1 MNNWKIAKSLID
13 WLTDNLYYLY
23 YSYHLYYRRY
33 LHFVHDLHYLYFSP
47 YLHHLHKLKLFVLP
61 VIIEFTD
68 NLKRKKVN
76 QSPTHLLTN
85 LNSRDASASK
95 NGSWPTW
102 RCSPAGRYI
111 ERQEAVGIIS
121 TQAIAVTTTLRPSC
135 LAWEMFI
142 QTWPDWLFRA
152 FCKYL
157 QDNNN
162 FKSDF
167 LFC

>member
-1 MNNWKIAKSLID
+1 MYWRKKSKSLTD
-13 WLTDNLYYLY
+13 SLTHWLTA
-23 YSYHLYYRRY
+23 
-33 LHFVHDLHYLYFSP
+33 
-47 YLHHLHKLKLFVLP
+47 
-61 VIIEFTD
+61 
-68 NLKRKKVN
+68 
-76 QSPTHLLTN
+76 N

-95 NGSWPTW
+95 IGSWPTW

-121 TQAIAVTTTLRPSC
+121 TQAIAVTTSLRPSC
-135 LAWEMFI
+135 VASEMFI

-152 FCKYL
+152 CCKYL

-167 LFC
+167 FILLMIRLLASLPKQSYAEISPVIFCSDPHSPIQEKSTNIEIFILHYIWICLLKYTSNKTFYF